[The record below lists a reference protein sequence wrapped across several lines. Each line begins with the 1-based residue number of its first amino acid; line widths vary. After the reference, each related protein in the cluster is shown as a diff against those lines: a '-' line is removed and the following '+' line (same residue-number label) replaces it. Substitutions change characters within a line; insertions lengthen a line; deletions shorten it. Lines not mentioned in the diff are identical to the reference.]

1 MNKFIQDSW
10 HCLSWWYIDERLMFG
25 VLIDLSTVV
34 VIQCNCICY
43 VVFEKK
49 IEYSITNLLEK
60 TK

>member
-1 MNKFIQDSW
+1 
-10 HCLSWWYIDERLMFG
+10 MFG